1 MPPLFTSHAF
11 VILSEAKDLT
21 SRIALFNYHH
31 LLHHIPLLDPIN
43 QIHITDHFSKNG
55 MVAVEVGCVFAIMT
69 DEELRSAGIATRM
82 GHRQHATVMDLL
94 GSGEFAW
101 DFVAWSAGSGAK
113 GTSALNHEIR
123 NHAMEN
129 ESVIE
134 SAFGEFDEIGDRS
147 RRVVVV
153 QVNI

>member
-1 MPPLFTSHAF
+1 MSFAKNAAKPL
-11 VILSEAKDLT
+11 LLRT
-21 SRIALFNYHH
+21 SRLAL
-31 LLHHIPLLDPIN
+31 LLNNHFHNLIFLLDPIN
-43 QIHITDHFSKNG
+43 QIHIADHFSEHG
-55 MVAVEVGCVFAIMT
+55 MVTVEVCCVFAIVT
-69 DEELRSAGIATRM
+69 YEELRSAGISTRM
-82 GHRQHATVMDLL
+82 GHRQHTAVVDLL
-94 GSGEFAW
+94 GSGEFAR
-101 DFVAWSAGSGAK
+101 DFVSRSAGSGAK

-123 NHAMEN
+123 NHTVEN